1 MKYIKLLTIALA
13 TTSMVAC
20 SDDDANWNSAS
31 DVTVSMAQTEI
42 SVKENKGIFN
52 VPVSVEGEANG
63 PIQVT
68 VEVAEVGENP
78 AMDDV
83 HYLVTSKTIVIP
95 ADATTGNIE
104 ISTVDNGEINE
115 ARQFDITIVSVEGA
129 QVGANITTTVNLKD
143 NDAAFYEK
151 LQGNWTLTTALGDS
165 WPVQVVGYEEGE
177 EGYDETLYIIGMM
190 GYSWTQLEVSYK
202 YDVATN
208 QGTLE
213 IPYGR
218 LFAEGV
224 NFSGLGVMDVYAAGG
239 SISPTG
245 SVTPIL
251 SGSTLG
257 TWSDD
262 FKQITFAENDY
273 IFAWVVDPASGNI
286 MGFWDYFVGIKLS
299 R

>member
-1 MKYIKLLTIALA
+1 MKYIKLLAIALA

-151 LQGNWTLTTALGDS
+151 LQGAWKMNFTSRYDGEAS
-165 WPVQVVGYEEGE
+165 WSVNVVGYDEGE
-177 EGYDETLYIIGMM
+177 EGYDKTLFINGVL
-190 GYSWTQLEVSYK
+190 GYPFCALEMSYFFDTASK
-202 YDVATN
+202 SGYV
-208 QGTLE
+208 E
-213 IPYGR
+213 IPLGTYVADYDDANGIYACTITDDGY
-218 LFAEGV
+218 LALEGSIKGQWNEDFTEITFEEDKQLILYV
-224 NFSGLGVMDVYAAGG
+224 INNTTGAGLGVMDWIWA
-239 SISPTG
+239 
-245 SVTPIL
+245 
-251 SGSTLG
+251 
-257 TWSDD
+257 
-262 FKQITFAENDY
+262 
-273 IFAWVVDPASGNI
+273 
-286 MGFWDYFVGIKLS
+286 IKMNK
-299 R
+299 

>member
-42 SVKENKGIFN
+42 SVKENEGIFN

-151 LQGNWTLTTALGDS
+151 LQGAWKMNFTSRYDDEAS
-165 WPVQVVGYEEGE
+165 WSVNVVGYDEGE
-177 EGYDETLYIIGMM
+177 EGYDKTLFINGVL
-190 GYSWTQLEVSYK
+190 GYSFCALEMSYFFDTASK
-202 YDVATN
+202 SGYV
-208 QGTLE
+208 E
-213 IPYGR
+213 IPLGTYVADYDDANGIYACTVTDDGYIA
-218 LFAEGV
+218 LEGSIKGQWNEDFTEITFEEDKQLILYV
-224 NFSGLGVMDVYAAGG
+224 INNTTGAGLGVMDWIWA
-239 SISPTG
+239 
-245 SVTPIL
+245 
-251 SGSTLG
+251 
-257 TWSDD
+257 
-262 FKQITFAENDY
+262 
-273 IFAWVVDPASGNI
+273 
-286 MGFWDYFVGIKLS
+286 IKMNK
-299 R
+299 

>member
-151 LQGNWTLTTALGDS
+151 LQGAWKMNFTSRYDGEAS
-165 WPVQVVGYEEGE
+165 WSVNVVGYDEGE
-177 EGYDETLYIIGMM
+177 EGYDKTLFINGVL
-190 GYSWTQLEVSYK
+190 GYSFCALEMSYFFDTASK
-202 YDVATN
+202 SGYV
-208 QGTLE
+208 E
-213 IPYGR
+213 IPLGTYVADYDDANGIYACTVTDDGY
-218 LFAEGV
+218 LALEGSIKGQWNEDFTEITFEEDKQLILYV
-224 NFSGLGVMDVYAAGG
+224 INNTTGAGLGVMDWIWA
-239 SISPTG
+239 
-245 SVTPIL
+245 
-251 SGSTLG
+251 
-257 TWSDD
+257 
-262 FKQITFAENDY
+262 
-273 IFAWVVDPASGNI
+273 
-286 MGFWDYFVGIKLS
+286 IKMNK
-299 R
+299 

>member
-1 MKYIKLLTIALA
+1 MKYIKLLAIALA

-151 LQGNWTLTTALGDS
+151 LQGAWKMNFTSRYDGEAS
-165 WPVQVVGYEEGE
+165 WSVNVVGYDEGE
-177 EGYDETLYIIGMM
+177 EGYDKTLFINGVL
-190 GYSWTQLEVSYK
+190 GYSFCALEMSYFFDTASK
-202 YDVATN
+202 SGYV
-208 QGTLE
+208 E
-213 IPYGR
+213 IPLGTYVADYDDANGIYACTITDDGY
-218 LFAEGV
+218 LALEGSIKGQWNEDFTEITFEEDKQLILYV
-224 NFSGLGVMDVYAAGG
+224 INNTTGSGLGVMDWIWA
-239 SISPTG
+239 
-245 SVTPIL
+245 
-251 SGSTLG
+251 
-257 TWSDD
+257 
-262 FKQITFAENDY
+262 
-273 IFAWVVDPASGNI
+273 
-286 MGFWDYFVGIKLS
+286 IKMNK
-299 R
+299 

>member
-151 LQGNWTLTTALGDS
+151 LQGAWKMNFTSRYDGEAS
-165 WPVQVVGYEEGE
+165 WSVNVVGYDEGE
-177 EGYDETLYIIGMM
+177 EGYDKTLFINGVL
-190 GYSWTQLEVSYK
+190 GYSFCALEMSYFFDTASK
-202 YDVATN
+202 SGYV
-208 QGTLE
+208 E
-213 IPYGR
+213 IPLGTYVADYDDANGIYACTVTDDDYIA
-218 LFAEGV
+218 LEGSIKGQWNEDFTEITFEEDKQLILYV
-224 NFSGLGVMDVYAAGG
+224 INNTTGAGLGVMDWIWA
-239 SISPTG
+239 
-245 SVTPIL
+245 
-251 SGSTLG
+251 
-257 TWSDD
+257 
-262 FKQITFAENDY
+262 
-273 IFAWVVDPASGNI
+273 
-286 MGFWDYFVGIKLS
+286 IKMNK
-299 R
+299 

>member
-151 LQGNWTLTTALGDS
+151 LQGAWKMNFTSRYDGEAS
-165 WPVQVVGYEEGE
+165 WSVNVVGYDEGE
-177 EGYDETLYIIGMM
+177 EGYDKTLFINGVL
-190 GYSWTQLEVSYK
+190 GYSFCALEMSYFFDTASK
-202 YDVATN
+202 SGYV
-208 QGTLE
+208 E
-213 IPYGR
+213 IPLGTYVADYDDANGIYACTVTDDGYIA
-218 LFAEGV
+218 LEGSIKGQWNEDFTEITFEEDKQLILYV
-224 NFSGLGVMDVYAAGG
+224 INNTTGAGHGVMDWIWA
-239 SISPTG
+239 
-245 SVTPIL
+245 
-251 SGSTLG
+251 
-257 TWSDD
+257 
-262 FKQITFAENDY
+262 
-273 IFAWVVDPASGNI
+273 
-286 MGFWDYFVGIKLS
+286 IKMNK
-299 R
+299 

>member
-1 MKYIKLLTIALA
+1 MKYIKLLAIALA

-151 LQGNWTLTTALGDS
+151 LQGAWKMNFTSRYDGEAS
-165 WPVQVVGYEEGE
+165 WSVNVVGYDEGE
-177 EGYDETLYIIGMM
+177 EGYDKTLFINGVL
-190 GYSWTQLEVSYK
+190 GYSFCALEMSYFFDTASK
-202 YDVATN
+202 SGYV
-208 QGTLE
+208 E
-213 IPYGR
+213 IPLGTYVADYDDANGIYACTITDDGY
-218 LFAEGV
+218 LALEGSIKGQWNEDFTEITFEEDKQLILYV
-224 NFSGLGVMDVYAAGG
+224 INNTTGAGLGVMDWIWA
-239 SISPTG
+239 
-245 SVTPIL
+245 
-251 SGSTLG
+251 
-257 TWSDD
+257 
-262 FKQITFAENDY
+262 
-273 IFAWVVDPASGNI
+273 
-286 MGFWDYFVGIKLS
+286 IKMNK
-299 R
+299 

>member
-151 LQGNWTLTTALGDS
+151 LQGAWKMNFTSRYDGEAS
-165 WPVQVVGYEEGE
+165 WSVNVVGYDEGE
-177 EGYDETLYIIGMM
+177 EGYDKTLFINGVL
-190 GYSWTQLEVSYK
+190 GYSFCALEMSYFFDTASK
-202 YDVATN
+202 SGYV
-208 QGTLE
+208 E
-213 IPYGR
+213 IPLGTYVADYDDANGIYACTVTDDGYIA
-218 LFAEGV
+218 LEGSIKGQWNEDFTEITFEEDKQLILYV
-224 NFSGLGVMDVYAAGG
+224 INNTTGAGFGVMDWIWA
-239 SISPTG
+239 
-245 SVTPIL
+245 
-251 SGSTLG
+251 
-257 TWSDD
+257 
-262 FKQITFAENDY
+262 
-273 IFAWVVDPASGNI
+273 
-286 MGFWDYFVGIKLS
+286 IKMNK
-299 R
+299 

>member
-1 MKYIKLLTIALA
+1 MKYIKLLAIALA

-151 LQGNWTLTTALGDS
+151 LQGAWKMNFTSRYDGEAS
-165 WPVQVVGYEEGE
+165 WSVNVVGYDEGE
-177 EGYDETLYIIGMM
+177 EGYDKTLFINGVL
-190 GYSWTQLEVSYK
+190 GYSFCALEMSYFFDTASK
-202 YDVATN
+202 SGYV
-208 QGTLE
+208 E
-213 IPYGR
+213 IPPRNLRCR
-218 LFAEGV
+218 L
-224 NFSGLGVMDVYAAGG
+224 
-239 SISPTG
+239 
-245 SVTPIL
+245 
-251 SGSTLG
+251 
-257 TWSDD
+257 
-262 FKQITFAENDY
+262 
-273 IFAWVVDPASGNI
+273 
-286 MGFWDYFVGIKLS
+286 
-299 R
+299 

>member
-151 LQGNWTLTTALGDS
+151 LQGAWKMNFTSRYDGEAS
-165 WPVQVVGYEEGE
+165 WSVNVVGYDEGE
-177 EGYDETLYIIGMM
+177 EGYDKTLFINGVL
-190 GYSWTQLEVSYK
+190 GYSFCALEMSYFFDTASK
-202 YDVATN
+202 SGYV
-208 QGTLE
+208 E
-213 IPYGR
+213 IPLGTYVADYDDANGIYACTVTDDGS
-218 LFAEGV
+218 LALEGSIKGQWNEDFTEITFEEDKQLILYV
-224 NFSGLGVMDVYAAGG
+224 INNTTGAGLGVMDWIWA
-239 SISPTG
+239 
-245 SVTPIL
+245 
-251 SGSTLG
+251 
-257 TWSDD
+257 
-262 FKQITFAENDY
+262 
-273 IFAWVVDPASGNI
+273 
-286 MGFWDYFVGIKLS
+286 IKMNK
-299 R
+299 

>member
-151 LQGNWTLTTALGDS
+151 LQGAWKMNFTSRYDGEAS
-165 WPVQVVGYEEGE
+165 WSVNVVGYDEGE
-177 EGYDETLYIIGMM
+177 EGYDKTLFINGVL
-190 GYSWTQLEVSYK
+190 GYSFCALEMSYFFDTASK
-202 YDVATN
+202 SGYV
-208 QGTLE
+208 E
-213 IPYGR
+213 IPLGTYVADYDDANGIYACTVTDDGYIA
-218 LFAEGV
+218 LEGSIKGQWNEDFTEITFEEDKQLILYV
-224 NFSGLGVMDVYAAGG
+224 INNTTGAGLGVMDWIWA
-239 SISPTG
+239 
-245 SVTPIL
+245 
-251 SGSTLG
+251 
-257 TWSDD
+257 
-262 FKQITFAENDY
+262 
-273 IFAWVVDPASGNI
+273 
-286 MGFWDYFVGIKLS
+286 IKMNK
-299 R
+299 

>member
-151 LQGNWTLTTALGDS
+151 LQGAWKMNFTSRYDGEAS
-165 WPVQVVGYEEGE
+165 WSVNVVGYDEGE
-177 EGYDETLYIIGMM
+177 EGYDKTLFINGVL
-190 GYSWTQLEVSYK
+190 GYSFCALEMSYFFDTASK
-202 YDVATN
+202 SGYV
-208 QGTLE
+208 E
-213 IPYGR
+213 IPLGTYVADYDDANGIYACTVTDDGIA
-218 LFAEGV
+218 LEGSIKGQWNEDFTEITFEEDKQLILYV
-224 NFSGLGVMDVYAAGG
+224 INNTTGAGLGVMDWIWA
-239 SISPTG
+239 
-245 SVTPIL
+245 
-251 SGSTLG
+251 
-257 TWSDD
+257 
-262 FKQITFAENDY
+262 
-273 IFAWVVDPASGNI
+273 
-286 MGFWDYFVGIKLS
+286 IKMNK
-299 R
+299 

>member
-1 MKYIKLLTIALA
+1 MKYIKLLAIALA

-151 LQGNWTLTTALGDS
+151 LQGAWKMNFTSRYDGEAS
-165 WPVQVVGYEEGE
+165 WAVNVVGYDEGE
-177 EGYDETLYIIGMM
+177 EGYDKTLFINGVL
-190 GYSWTQLEVSYK
+190 GYSFCALEMSYFFDTASK
-202 YDVATN
+202 SGYV
-208 QGTLE
+208 E
-213 IPYGR
+213 IPLGTYVADYDDANGIYACTVTDDGY
-218 LFAEGV
+218 LALEGSIKGQWNEDFTEITFEEDKQLILYV
-224 NFSGLGVMDVYAAGG
+224 INNTTGAGLGVMDWIWA
-239 SISPTG
+239 
-245 SVTPIL
+245 
-251 SGSTLG
+251 
-257 TWSDD
+257 
-262 FKQITFAENDY
+262 
-273 IFAWVVDPASGNI
+273 
-286 MGFWDYFVGIKLS
+286 IKMNK
-299 R
+299 